1 MIMKFGHG
9 HIFFLAVFIALGMV
23 MSSGGHVC
31 AGDGEVDFLR
41 DDFYEDYA
49 GISEYDL
56 DRLETM
62 NRAVFIF
69 NDKMYIW
76 VLEPVATAYSHVLPF
91 DIRLCIYN
99 FFRNLEEPVR
109 LFNTLL
115 QGRFS
120 DAGNVLV
127 RFLVNTTCGI
137 YGLADAADRVFDF
150 PPVEATLGETL
161 ATWGVGDGSY
171 LVVPLYGS
179 TTIRDFAGTVVD
191 GFGLTPYYTWTDDL
205 FVVSSIYF
213 GKETNKLS
221 MRLGE
226 YEELKKV
233 FFDPYVAFRNAYYQ
247 YRRKLRDHP
256 PSVKK

>member
-1 MIMKFGHG
+1 MKPDHFLV
-9 HIFFLAVFIALGMV
+9 IFLSLFLALGTV
-23 MSSGGHVC
+23 VSSANSC
-31 AGDGEVDFLR
+31 YAADGEIDYLS
-41 DDFYEDYA
+41 DDFYEDDPD
-49 GISEYDL
+49 ISEYDL

-62 NRAVFIF
+62 NRAVFAF
-69 NDKMYIW
+69 NDKMYTW
-76 VLEPVATAYSHVLPF
+76 VLEPVATAYSYVLPF

-109 LFNTLL
+109 LVNTLL
-115 QGRFS
+115 QGRFA

-127 RFLVNTTCGI
+127 RFLVNSTCGI
-137 YGLADAADRVFDF
+137 YGLADAADRVFDY

-171 LVVPLYGS
+171 LVVPLFGPS
-179 TTIRDFAGTVVD
+179 TIRDFTGTVVD

-205 FVVSSIYF
+205 YVISSIYF

-256 PSVKK
+256 PEGSK